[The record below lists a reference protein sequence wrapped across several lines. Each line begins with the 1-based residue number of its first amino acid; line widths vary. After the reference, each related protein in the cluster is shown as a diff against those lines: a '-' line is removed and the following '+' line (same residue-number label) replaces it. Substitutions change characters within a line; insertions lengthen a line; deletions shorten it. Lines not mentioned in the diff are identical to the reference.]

1 MCPVVG
7 SMPEPGSE
15 LESRLLEAISGKSV
29 LVLCLGSDLRGD
41 DAAGLEVGKRF
52 LSSRFRERIILGGTT
67 PEIFARDVVEKRPDT
82 LIIVDSVDAGLSPGS
97 VLLAELPF
105 GDVRLVSTHS
115 LPLDLFVDLLK
126 SELGEL
132 RVILIGI
139 QAAKI
144 DIGSELSPEVSKSV
158 SYVVELLE
166 RVLQKT
172 RFSNL

>member
-41 DAAGLEVGKRF
+41 DAAGLEVGKKL

-82 LIIVDSVDAGLSPGS
+82 LI
-97 VLLAELPF
+97 
-105 GDVRLVSTHS
+105 
-115 LPLDLFVDLLK
+115 
-126 SELGEL
+126 
-132 RVILIGI
+132 
-139 QAAKI
+139 
-144 DIGSELSPEVSKSV
+144 
-158 SYVVELLE
+158 
-166 RVLQKT
+166 
-172 RFSNL
+172 